1 MSTIDNGPSNH
12 EDDLGRALRDLVDDA
27 SLPGLDAHLDVVRG
41 RTRRRR
47 AAKKVA
53 LGATTLCVAGALG
66 VAALS
71 IPQDVRPEP
80 IAPAESPSPTATPS
94 PTPEP
99 PPTFPAA
106 ITASALACQQP
117 APTPTGDDLPAR
129 LSIDAAGL
137 TVESLDVVDTTVTT
151 TFTDHAR
158 ITVADEKWPGAYVVV
173 QDGLIVSS
181 PLPLPET
188 DGPLAPEPGS
198 SVTRGTSVD
207 TFASCDPEGLNDHSP
222 SMPPGDYQV
231 YALSRFQ
238 LGSWAPVGPDGTV
251 GPETTGALHDG
262 WLVSEPV
269 PLTITPEPPLIPG
282 AFASPTFTF
291 PVAPDGPHIDS
302 CSAPAPTPSAPDALG
317 LLTIDEPRVSTQ
329 SGATVTVRLA
339 QSAVPHAKVYADDI
353 GGVILWQLT
362 KDGQIVAAGNSA
374 DAQPGEEPLGE
385 RTLRH
390 TFDVVPLSC
399 ASSEGENLPPGE
411 YQLYVTKPYRVLAY
425 SLQLQDGTWGP
436 VMTSRH
442 TSPPWFYDWGLTT
455 EPIPFTIT

>member
-1 MSTIDNGPSNH
+1 MSTIDKGPSNH
-12 EDDLGRALRDLVDDA
+12 EDDLGRALHDLVDDA

-129 LSIDAAGL
+129 LSIDIPDLAAQTPGSATAPVL
-137 TVESLDVVDTTVTT
+137 M
-151 TFTDHAR
+151 TFDDKVRLRYDDSAT
-158 ITVADEKWPGAYVVV
+158 GAYVVV
-173 QDGLIVSS
+173 QDGVVVSS
-181 PLPLPET
+181 SLPAAET
-188 DGPLAPEPGS
+188 TGEATPTPGS
-198 SVTRGTSVD
+198 SAGWEMEVTTVPTCGG
-207 TFASCDPEGLNDHSP
+207 ASGH
-222 SMPPGDYQV
+222 
-231 YALSRFQ
+231 LSR
-238 LGSWAPVGPDGTV
+238 LPAGSYEVFALHRFPLTGYSAQRPDGTW
-251 GPETTGALHDG
+251 GDEATGTLFDG

-362 KDGQIVAAGNSA
+362 KDGQIVATGNSA